1 MAFKISNECIGC
13 GACAADCTVM
23 CITQKDNGQYEIN
36 PSECID
42 CGTCEG
48 VCPVSAISKA

>member
-1 MAFKISNECIGC
+1 MAFKFSNECIGC
-13 GACAADCTVM
+13 GACAADCPVM